1 MGILLPLVS
10 GYFAAI
16 IGIFP
21 PGLINMTASKISIN
35 DGRKPALSFVSG
47 ALLIILFQT
56 YISVIFAQYL
66 DSHNEV
72 IVLLREIALVVF
84 SILTVYF
91 LFFAKKGTVQNPKE
105 VKVKSK
111 RSRFVMGMLISAIN
125 FFPIPYYVLISV
137 TLASYKLFEFQEIP
151 IYSFVLGV
159 VLGSFTVFYLYVVFF
174 EKMKTKTDF
183 LIKNMN
189 YFIGGITGFI
199 AIISLINVL
208 QYYLK

>member
-1 MGILLPLVS
+1 MSVLLPFIS
-10 GYFAAI
+10 GFFAAI
-16 IGIFP
+16 IGVFP
-21 PGLINMTASKISIN
+21 PGLINMTVSKISIK
-35 DGRKPALSFVSG
+35 DGRKPALSFVAG
-47 ALLIILFQT
+47 ALVIILIQT

-84 SILTVYF
+84 SLLTFYF
-91 LFFAKKGTVQNPKE
+91 LFFAKKGTFKNPKE

-137 TLASYKLFEFQEIP
+137 TLASYQLFEFQKIP

-159 VLGSFTVFYLYVVFF
+159 VLGSFIVFYLYVVFF
-174 EKMKTKTDF
+174 NKMKTKTDF
-183 LIKNMN
+183 LVKNMN
-189 YFIGGITGFI
+189 YFIGSITGTI
-199 AIISLINVL
+199 AVISLINVL
-208 QYYLK
+208 HYYLK